1 MGDYTDW
8 YIFAKQNRGLMYSK
22 SEKTKQFIIEKV
34 APIFNKKGFAGTSL
48 SDLTEATGLTK
59 GGIYG
64 NFVNKDEVAI
74 EAFKYNLAIITDSF
88 FEEISRSSLSPIE
101 KLLSF
106 PKSYQMRYD
115 SVILMGGCPILN
127 TAADADDT
135 HPELKKMVQN
145 IVIKIEKALVALI
158 KEGISKKQIKPDIKP
173 RKIAEVMISLIE
185 GGFMMAK
192 LLDNRKY
199 FENSLE
205 QMDEIIKG
213 ISL

>member
-1 MGDYTDW
+1 M
-8 YIFAKQNRGLMYSK
+8 MYSK

-59 GGIYG
+59 GSIYG
-64 NFVNKDEVAI
+64 NFTNKDEVAI
-74 EAFKYNLAIITDSF
+74 EAFKYNLSVITNSF
-88 FEEISRSSLSPIE
+88 FEEISRSTLSPLE
-101 KLLSF
+101 KLLAF

-127 TAADADDT
+127 TATDADDT
-135 HPELKKMVQN
+135 HPELKKLVQDA
-145 IVIKIEKALVALI
+145 VLKIEKSLVSLI
-158 KEGISKKQIKPDIKP
+158 KEGISKNQIKPDTKP
-173 RKIAEVMISLIE
+173 RKIAEVMISLVE

-199 FENSLE
+199 FEHSLE
-205 QMDEIIKG
+205 QMEVIIKEVS
-213 ISL
+213 I

>member
-1 MGDYTDW
+1 
-8 YIFAKQNRGLMYSK
+8 MYSK

-59 GGIYG
+59 GSIYG
-64 NFVNKDEVAI
+64 NFTNKDEVAI
-74 EAFKYNLAIITDSF
+74 EAFKYNLSVITNSF
-88 FEEISRSSLSPIE
+88 FEEISRSTLSPLE
-101 KLLSF
+101 KLLAF

-115 SVILMGGCPILN
+115 SVIMMGGCPILN

-135 HPELKKMVQN
+135 HPELKKMVQD
-145 IVIKIEKALVALI
+145 IVIKIEKSLVSLI
-158 KEGISKKQIKPDIKP
+158 KEGISKNQIKSDTNP
-173 RKIAEVMISLIE
+173 RKIAEVMISLVE

-199 FENSLE
+199 FEHSLE
-205 QMDEIIKG
+205 QMDAIIKG
-213 ISL
+213 ISV